1 MERHRN
7 QAYRCLHRS
16 EFSGAVREFAQA
28 TKLDVGDAGLWL
40 AQSEACLEAGDLGA
54 HRRLCREM
62 LKRFGETSD
71 PWVAD
76 KVVWSCV
83 SQPDSLPDMAVL
95 APLAA
100 IATRSYSGA
109 TRIQGAMWVR
119 AGRYA
124 DALAAY
130 EDASNF
136 QPPNP
141 WDWSFR
147 AIANYHLDQTR
158 ESRWCLEQA
167 ARWIKQADRRKT
179 PEIELSKPCW
189 SNLSWYEHAAAL
201 RLFDEAGA
209 LINGPRPVSP

>member
-1 MERHRN
+1 QLQDHQTTEDPRLTVLRARAFAMIARYDTADAEYQSALALAPHDDRIRMERHRN

-16 EFSGAVREFAQA
+16 DYAGAVREFAQA

-40 AQSEACLEAGDLGA
+40 AQSEACLEAGDRNA
-54 HRRLCREM
+54 HRRMCREM
-62 LKRFGETSD
+62 FQRFGDTSD

-83 SQPDSLPDMAVL
+83 SQPDSLPEMAVL

-109 TRIQGAMWVR
+109 TRIQGAMLVR

-124 DALAAY
+124 GALAAF

-147 AIANYHLDQTR
+147 AIAHYHLDQTR
-158 ESRWCLEQA
+158 ESRWCL
-167 ARWIKQADRRKT
+167 
-179 PEIELSKPCW
+179 
-189 SNLSWYEHAAAL
+189 
-201 RLFDEAGA
+201 
-209 LINGPRPVSP
+209 